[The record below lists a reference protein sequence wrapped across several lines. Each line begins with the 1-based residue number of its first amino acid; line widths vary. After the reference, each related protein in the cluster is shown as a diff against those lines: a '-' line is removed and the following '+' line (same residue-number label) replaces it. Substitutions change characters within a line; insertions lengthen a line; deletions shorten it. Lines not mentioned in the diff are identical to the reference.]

1 MLNQKIYYSYKKKRR
16 VNNFIMLKIA
26 SYSIK
31 DKFYLVRGKDVREIN
46 IAEAYEAIGPESA
59 SAILGFHSFTGCD
72 FTAKFNGKSKK
83 SAWKL
88 FLDSNTDI
96 KRAFT
101 ELSSHT
107 TPVEQF
113 VVSKIT
119 Y

>member
-59 SAILGFHSFTGCD
+59 SAILGFKIC
-72 FTAKFNGKSKK
+72 
-83 SAWKL
+83 L
-88 FLDSNTDI
+88 E
-96 KRAFT
+96 AF
-101 ELSSHT
+101 SWQQHRYKACIYRI
-107 TPVEQF
+107 V
-113 VVSKIT
+113 
-119 Y
+119 